1 MSNNLEII
9 RAEGLFF
16 NPTPPDGRESIVEAM
31 IPQGLTLLSGD
42 PKSCKSWMMLD
53 LKVLKKAL
61 GSKRVDEM
69 VRDAGRFKPG
79 KEYGEG

>member
-1 MSNNLEII
+1 MKGGNQDLRQEV
-9 RAEGLFF
+9 AVLKE
-16 NPTPPDGRESIVEAM
+16 DV
-31 IPQGLTLLSGD
+31 
-42 PKSCKSWMMLD
+42 KD

-79 KEYGEG
+79 KEYGER